1 MDKPDH
7 SQFLAKPP
15 LSLKKLSFCHTNTK
29 GLHYWLD
36 SLSKSDNLAR
46 AQNLTSAIDELSQL
60 RCKDKSRLEW
70 LELIQAQAHSTL
82 KQLQQQHL
90 GLANS
95 SPQKAKQIYQVQQS
109 LQQKLVY
116 GFSLCAQHAAQNM
129 QRLFGKPSSIFSKA
143 ILHALNET
151 RAILLSC
158 YQQYQFDLP
167 SLWQH
172 GHALYQLSLQYPLA
186 NDEQAPLV
194 ASYKHLLLWGCTNA
208 HQINQLDFKLLDQL
222 FSAWQV
228 HVEITF
234 APNSRQYAYF
244 IARDQSGAPVSGRL
258 FQGQAYLA
266 LNFSPLVAYINQ
278 PEANQELREAKIS
291 TRLLAILAHSWGS
304 SSDRVFERINKRT
317 DVMYATGLR
326 ASHYFLGH
334 QQSLAELLKRHN
346 IQQANADHKASFTSR
361 RSISE
366 QLDPWQQS
374 VFGTEYRSEAQSIAG
389 DITFKPQNEYTPQ
402 ETSSY
407 AQLKPAQATVLDA
420 SPAGYQLQL
429 AANESRDC
437 LADVGNLILVKEEHH
452 SHWDLAVIRWL
463 KQGQRRHV
471 GVELFQPGVIACAI
485 APSNLQAE
493 VTNNYMHALLLPE
506 HSANDGS
513 RIIVPAN
520 MLKSGQWA
528 YVLSDSSS
536 MLIKL
541 GKSLASNNYFGL
553 FDYEERPAQQAPLAP
568 KNNSKTT
575 AFSTMWEIL

>member
-95 SPQKAKQIYQVQQS
+95 SPQKARQVRQAQQT
-109 LQQKLVY
+109 LQQQLVH
-116 GFSLCAQHAAQNM
+116 GFTLCATLAAQNM
-129 QRLFGKPSSIFSKA
+129 QRFFNKPTLVLSQA
-143 ILHALNET
+143 ILQALNEI
-151 RAILLSC
+151 RAALIYS
-158 YQQYQFDLP
+158 YQQYQFELSP
-167 SLWQH
+167 LWQRSH
-172 GHALYQLSLQYPLA
+172 TLYQLSLQHPLA
-186 NDEQAPLV
+186 DSERAALT
-194 ASYKHLLLWGCTNA
+194 ASYKHMLLWGCTNA
-208 HQINQLDFKLLDQL
+208 HQINQQDFRQLDRL
-222 FSAWQV
+222 FASWQM
-228 HVEITF
+228 HVDITF
-234 APNSRQYAYF
+234 APSSQQYAYF
-244 IARDQSGAPVSGRL
+244 VGQNLSTPISERL

-266 LNFSPLVAYINQ
+266 LNLSPLVAYINQ

-304 SSDRVFERINKRT
+304 SSDRVFERINQRT
-317 DVMYATGLR
+317 DVMYVTGLR

-374 VFGTEYRSEAQSIAG
+374 VFGTEYRSDAQSIAG

-407 AQLKPAQATVLDA
+407 AQLKPVQATVLDA

-485 APSNLQAE
+485 APSNPQAE

-553 FDYEERPAQQAPLAP
+553 FNYEERPAQQAPLAP